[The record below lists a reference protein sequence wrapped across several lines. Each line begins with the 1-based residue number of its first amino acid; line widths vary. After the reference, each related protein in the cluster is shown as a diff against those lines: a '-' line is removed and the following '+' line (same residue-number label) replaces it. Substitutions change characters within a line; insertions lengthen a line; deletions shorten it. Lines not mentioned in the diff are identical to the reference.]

1 MAGELEVFFANNQV
15 NPAHDLRPYIV
26 DLWNRFK
33 GGQDVVSRQM
43 SNVKVNFWQLSPWAF
58 LVIRQIMTQLLN
70 AHLALRLVKL
80 RLDDKV
86 DEFTSY
92 KNMKQSLNRMG
103 TFSMFLYNFS
113 ENWEPNKNNNDN
125 IDESSDTT
133 TLPTS
138 VPKRNWVPWFN
149 SPEGGKRLR
158 LSNEGHT
165 LLSSVY
171 PKKKCVLCDM
181 NTTSKC
187 AKCQVHI
194 CRFPFG
200 RNRIS
205 CWAKHHTRQTIEK
218 TKRY

>member
-1 MAGELEVFFANNQV
+1 
-15 NPAHDLRPYIV
+15 
-26 DLWNRFK
+26 
-33 GGQDVVSRQM
+33 
-43 SNVKVNFWQLSPWAF
+43 
-58 LVIRQIMTQLLN
+58 MTQLLY

-92 KNMKQSLNRMG
+92 KKMKQTLNSMG
-103 TFSMFLYNFS
+103 TFSMFLYNFG
-113 ENWEPNKNNNDN
+113 ENWEPSKNNNDD
-125 IDESSDTT
+125 IDESSNTT

-138 VPKRNWVPWFN
+138 VPKRNRVPWFN
-149 SPEGGKRLR
+149 SFEGGKRLR
-158 LSNEGHT
+158 LSIEGHT

-181 NTTSKC
+181 KTTSKC